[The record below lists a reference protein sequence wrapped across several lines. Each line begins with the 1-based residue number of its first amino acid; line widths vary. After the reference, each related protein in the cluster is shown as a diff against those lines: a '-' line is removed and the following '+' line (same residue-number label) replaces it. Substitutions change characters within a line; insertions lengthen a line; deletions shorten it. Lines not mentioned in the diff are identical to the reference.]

1 MVAVLS
7 EADVI
12 FWDSLREE
20 MLAFNVVKSNQ
31 NLLFKKSIKKLIL
44 KDCDLIFERFLA
56 VGNLKLVS
64 LPPNFRINE
73 KSIIHFYPF
82 APDGHHHAGPG
93 RF

>member
-12 FWDSLREE
+12 FDG
-20 MLAFNVVKSNQ
+20 
-31 NLLFKKSIKKLIL
+31 
-44 KDCDLIFERFLA
+44 FLA
-56 VGNLKLVS
+56 VGNPNLVS